1 MALPAAK
8 GSDCRK
14 DKRGQIEYRVHFSVR
29 GRRHAGDG
37 LLADLSASGC
47 RIKSQVAVQ
56 QGEAL
61 ELTVYGPDG
70 QVVVIDESIIRWIR
84 PDGFGVSF
92 SQMRRPAKMWID
104 DICRRL
110 SLHR

>member
-1 MALPAAK
+1 MAFPATK
-8 GSDCRK
+8 LTEYRK
-14 DKRGQIEYRVHFSVR
+14 DKRGQIQYRIHFSVR
-29 GRRHAGDG
+29 GRRHIGDG
-37 LLADLSASGC
+37 HISDLSASGC
-47 RIKSQVAVQ
+47 GIKSSVGVR
-56 QGEAL
+56 QGEIL

-70 QVVVIDESIIRWIR
+70 QAISIDESIVRWVR

-92 SQMRRPAKMWID
+92 TQMRRPAKLWIE